1 MANVYGYRI
10 EILEDSDG
18 YYTDRGYIFAD
29 SHLSAVNKL
38 FNEYKSEEKNIYNFE
53 IFDCALEENDVY
65 SIYTLLCDSSFSDNK
80 PKLTNELKGW
90 NLI

>member
-10 EILEDSDG
+10 EILEDPDG

-38 FNEYKSEEKNIYNFE
+38 FNEYKGEKENIYNFE
-53 IFDCALEENDVY
+53 IFDCTPEKNDVY
-65 SIYTLLCDSSFSDNK
+65 SIYTLLCDSSPGNNK
-80 PKLTNELKGW
+80 FKLANELKGW
-90 NLI
+90 SLI

>member
-10 EILEDSDG
+10 EISEDPDG

-38 FNEYKSEEKNIYNFE
+38 FNEYKCEEENIYNFE
-53 IFDCALEENDVY
+53 IFDCTPEKNDVY

-80 PKLTNELKGW
+80 LKLTNELKGW
-90 NLI
+90 SLI